1 MKLPAVA
8 KVSPLSL
15 FVSPLFA
22 SELDAAER
30 AAVAAAL
37 SGQPGG
43 RDLARLPAL
52 APLVGQIEAAAEAAF
67 AELKCEQRGAVVT
80 RLWIETGLPGTAGQ
94 RLVHPNAYLG
104 GLYRPEGET
113 PESVTFEDPRPQA
126 ALLQAPIEAP
136 TPLTATEAGVPLVAG
151 RLLLFPAY
159 LKHQPAPGSG
169 PRRLVRFAVSF
180 RDFVRQMS
188 LPRWTGMTAGRED

>member
-1 MKLPAVA
+1 MNLPAVA

-22 SELDAAER
+22 VELEAAER
-30 AAVAAAL
+30 AAIAAAL
-37 SGQPGG
+37 TGLPAGQN
-43 RDLARLPAL
+43 LADQPAL
-52 APLVGQIEAAAEAAF
+52 APLVGQIEAAAELAF
-67 AELKCEQRGAVVT
+67 AELKCEQRGACVT
-80 RLWIETGLPGTAGQ
+80 RLWIESGPAGSAGQ

-104 GLYRPEGET
+104 GLYRPEGDT
-113 PESVTFEDPRPQA
+113 PESVTFEDPRPQV
-126 ALLQAPIEAP
+126 ALLQAPIETP
-136 TPLTATEAGVPLVAG
+136 TPLNATETGVPLAAG

-159 LKHQPAPGSG
+159 LMHQPAPGPA
-169 PRRLVRFAVSF
+169 PRRLLRFAVSF